1 VYKGAVPFCSDLRD
15 GVNCRIPQSVRNL
28 SVSASGVF
36 DILALYKLD
45 IIIIIITFR
54 WEEVMQTVP
63 SIYNRVKH

>member
-1 VYKGAVPFCSDLRD
+1 M
-15 GVNCRIPQSVRNL
+15 PQSVRNL

-45 IIIIIITFR
+45 IIIIIIIIITFR